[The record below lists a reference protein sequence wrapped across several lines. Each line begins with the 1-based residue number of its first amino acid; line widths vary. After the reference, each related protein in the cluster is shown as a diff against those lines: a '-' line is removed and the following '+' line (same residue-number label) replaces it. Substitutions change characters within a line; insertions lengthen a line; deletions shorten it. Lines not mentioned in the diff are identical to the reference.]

1 MNILRNYLK
10 NRRNSN
16 GKAKN
21 NTVYNVWF
29 KRRASVHHIC
39 TWSMWG
45 CDQHST
51 HLRHDR
57 VGVSALGLNAKIV
70 VTAVSTSYDS
80 EEAEFT
86 LANQT
91 YYFANVLN
99 PHI

>member
-1 MNILRNYLK
+1 MSSLDVTNLSI
-10 NRRNSN
+10 
-16 GKAKN
+16 
-21 NTVYNVWF
+21 TF
-29 KRRASVHHIC
+29 C

-57 VGVSALGLNAKIV
+57 VGVGTLGFNAKIV

-91 YYFANVLN
+91 YNFKTFLSHTFSKRINCRYVQSMQL
-99 PHI
+99 IR